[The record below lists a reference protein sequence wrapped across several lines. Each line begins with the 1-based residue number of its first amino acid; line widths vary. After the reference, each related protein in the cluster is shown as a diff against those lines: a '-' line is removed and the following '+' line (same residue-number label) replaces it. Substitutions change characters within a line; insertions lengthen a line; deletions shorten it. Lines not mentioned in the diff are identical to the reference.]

1 MINWQPTQLAGRN
14 INYWIQCPVPVQE
27 QMACVKKHRTTWLFA
42 EIIFNLKITEV
53 PFWVLFLQLGRL
65 LTVESSVGGEGVCGF
80 VLTKQFPYRYLWA
93 NANTKGSRGLLLKAI
108 PLQNYERLA
117 NVPLRSMENHQA
129 ERKKKNH
136 SSDMAA
142 QRRLNLFYVPL

>member
-1 MINWQPTQLAGRN
+1 M
-14 INYWIQCPVPVQE
+14 
-27 QMACVKKHRTTWLFA
+27 
-42 EIIFNLKITEV
+42 
-53 PFWVLFLQLGRL
+53 
-65 LTVESSVGGEGVCGF
+65 
-80 VLTKQFPYRYLWA
+80 VLTKQLPYRYLWA

>member
-1 MINWQPTQLAGRN
+1 MSSSSARTNGLCEKAQNNMAVCRN
-14 INYWIQCPVPVQE
+14 NIQFKDYRSSILSFV
-27 QMACVKKHRTTWLFA
+27 FA
-42 EIIFNLKITEV
+42 IGKT
-53 PFWVLFLQLGRL
+53 

-80 VLTKQFPYRYLWA
+80 VLTKQLPYRYLWA

-129 ERKKKNH
+129 ERKKKKIIL
-136 SSDMAA
+136 
-142 QRRLNLFYVPL
+142 QIWLRREG